1 MGQLTFLAD
10 IPTAITGTATLTLDN
25 NGATSPLTLA
35 GHHSLRAG
43 LFFKDNLTIGG
54 GGTLDC
60 YGSLSGAA
68 GKTLTVESGTTV
80 HLRDAAQNI
89 GNSMTVNGHLESG
102 WVCVD
107 TLHIGSGGSVTIRET
122 TADATS
128 QTLGATAVPEPSPA
142 LLLLIAAAAVLC
154 RHRIGTRTAHAARF
168 ANTLPLSPS
177 EKRAERGTDFLPRR
191 S

>member
-1 MGQLTFLAD
+1 MGAIGRTVGQLTFLAD
-10 IPTAITGTATLTLDN
+10 VPTAISGTATLTLDN
-25 NGATSPLTLA
+25 NGATSPLTVA

-68 GKTLTVESGTTV
+68 GRTLTVESGTTL

-102 WVCVD
+102 WICVD
-107 TLHIGSGGSVTIRET
+107 TLHIGPGGSVTIRDDDGRCRV
-122 TADATS
+122 ADTWGNRRARACFRGPAADCGHS
-128 QTLGATAVPEPSPA
+128 RLGLVEAQRGDASVNGGIAVES
-142 LLLLIAAAAVLC
+142 
-154 RHRIGTRTAHAARF
+154 HDWQ
-168 ANTLPLSPS
+168 S
-177 EKRAERGTDFLPRR
+177 
-191 S
+191 